1 MVSSQRSND
10 ISNNRYNYKNMN
22 SAEKVFSLELRKI
35 LTYIDTELLD
45 EYTTKTI
52 TPTFFVFSLLNNKK
66 CNAYKALSI
75 LSTRGRLDDVYNIFS
90 MLMNEYIKI
99 TIPKKLRKRR
109 KDDTN
114 KPTYNNELS
123 KYLFDAEGE
132 RDYLNNK
139 FVGSEH
145 VLLAILKDETSELSK
160 IFSKININYEV
171 FKGVFKNEKLE
182 GDDDLKNEPIP
193 TNSNDKRR
201 GDNRKTTGKKGA
213 LEEYCT
219 NLNDEAKNGKIDML
233 IGRENE
239 VNRIIKVMSRRNKN
253 NVVLVGLPGV
263 GKTAIARGLTN
274 LIEDRRAS
282 FLNDKVIMLLRT
294 TTLVAGT
301 SYRGMLEDRMD
312 NIIKELKEN
321 KDYILLI
328 DDIHTIMGNTSGS
341 SGELSGIIA
350 NAMSD
355 DDLQIIATTS
365 FKGYKSIETNA
376 TLSRRFQKIVVEP
389 TTIKETEDILF
400 NVKKYYE
407 KHHNVEYTDGSIE
420 NCVKLANKYINERY
434 LPDSAIDVMD
444 ECGSDKKVYN
454 ESDNNL
460 LELKK
465 DFEMTERLR
474 DSAMRRNNV
483 VDGDMYNQESKRIK
497 GKIIDLE
504 KEMRENKKHTITKV
518 SEGDV
523 YKVVSEM
530 VNIPITKLSVDEKKK
545 FLDIENVLNANIIG
559 QKDAIKKISQVIKRS
574 RVGFDRKNKP
584 TGAFLLIG
592 PSGVGK
598 TLLAKKLAEEI
609 YGGENFL
616 VRFDMSE
623 YSDKTSVNK
632 LIGTGAGYVGF
643 DQGGLLTE
651 MIKNKKHC
659 VLLLDEIEKADP
671 EVINLLLQV
680 LDEASLTDNTGQKIS
695 FKNVII
701 LMTSNIGAKKADM
714 FAKGTGFMN
723 NEEENKKT
731 ISEKELKKFFPPEF
745 LNRLDSTVYFNELN
759 DEDLKSIIE
768 LELNNLNGKF
778 KEMGLSFEY
787 TKPVRDYLFDIVVK
801 ERNFGA
807 RPINRAIQNEIENK
821 IADIYLESEI
831 ESNYTFKISV
841 SKGEIVIK

>member
-1 MVSSQRSND
+1 
-10 ISNNRYNYKNMN
+10 MN
-22 SAEKVFSLELRKI
+22 SAEKVFSLELRKV
-35 LTYIDTELLD
+35 LTYIDIELLD

-75 LSTRGRLDDVYNIFS
+75 LSTSGRLDDVYNIFS

-99 TIPKKLRKRR
+99 TIPKKLRKGK

-123 KYLFDAEGE
+123 KYLFDAESE

-145 VLLAILKDETSELSK
+145 VLLAILKDETSEVSK

-171 FKGVFKNEKLE
+171 FKSVFKNEKLE
-182 GDDDLKNEPIP
+182 DGDDLKNEPIL

-263 GKTAIARGLTN
+263 GKTAIARGLAN
-274 LIEDRRAS
+274 LIEERKAS

-328 DDIHTIMGNTSGS
+328 DDIHTIMGNTGGS

-365 FKGYKSIETNA
+365 FKGYKSIETNT

-400 NVKKYYE
+400 NIKKYYE

-420 NCVKLANKYINERY
+420 NCVKLANKYINERQ

-454 ESDNNL
+454 ESNNDL

-474 DSAMRRNNV
+474 DSAMKRNNV
-483 VDGDMYNQESKRIK
+483 ADGDMYNQESKRIK

-504 KEMRENKKHTITKV
+504 KEIRKNKKHTITKV

-559 QKDAIKKISQVIKRS
+559 QKDAIKKISQVIKRN

-632 LIGTGAGYVGF
+632 LIGAGAGYVGF

-651 MIKNKKHC
+651 AIKNKKHC

-695 FKNVII
+695 FKSVII

-723 NEEENKKT
+723 NEDENKKT

-759 DEDLKSIIE
+759 DENLKSIIA
-768 LELNNLNGKF
+768 LELNNLNDKF

-787 TKPVRDYLFDIVVK
+787 TKPVQDYLFNIVVK
-801 ERNFGA
+801 EKNFGA

-821 IADIYLESEI
+821 IADIYLEDDI
-831 ESNYTFKISV
+831 EDGYVFKISV
-841 SKGEIVIK
+841 SKGEIIIK